1 MGGPVNRNSSTLLLQ
16 TTFSRVTKN
25 WKTGGGDRVP
35 LPGPLSRPGPP
46 ASRCSKAWGT
56 ANTRC

>member
-1 MGGPVNRNSSTLLLQ
+1 MNRNSSTLLLQ

-35 LPGPLSRPGPP
+35 LPGPPSRPGPP

-56 ANTRC
+56 ADTRC